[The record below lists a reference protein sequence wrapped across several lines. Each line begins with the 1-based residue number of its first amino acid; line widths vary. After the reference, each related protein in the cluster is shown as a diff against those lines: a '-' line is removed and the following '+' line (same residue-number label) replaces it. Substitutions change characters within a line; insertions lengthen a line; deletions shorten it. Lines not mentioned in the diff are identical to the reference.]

1 MTRRGEAAARDE
13 GVAGSGLYEAIV
25 ESVDLALALVDES
38 LRIVWVNRRF
48 DEAFASSRSS
58 CVGGRLVKIIRN
70 DRLESV
76 VRRALTD
83 REPVREEELNLRT
96 GDGEERQFLLAV
108 SKVEPGLSTE
118 SCLLALNEITRWRR
132 RQFQVME
139 AGRLTSIG
147 EIAAGIAHEI
157 NNPMAAIMG
166 FSQLILRRDLDE
178 TVRRD
183 QERILHEATR
193 AAKIISDLQSF
204 ARGHMPR
211 REHVDVVK
219 VIRRVLEFRA
229 YSFQVDNIRTV
240 TRFWADAALTLG
252 DEHRLDQLFLNLVV
266 NAQQFMR
273 DAHGSGTLSVDLS
286 KSPEWISVS
295 VTDDGPG
302 IATDDLP
309 KVFDRFFTTKEVGKG
324 TGLGLSMCYGIVR
337 EHGGTIAAHSGPG
350 KGATFTVQLPSV
362 YPGENRTI
370 SETAEPDAHG
380 RGF

>member
-1 MTRRGEAAARDE
+1 
-13 GVAGSGLYEAIV
+13 
-25 ESVDLALALVDES
+25 
-38 LRIVWVNRRF
+38 
-48 DEAFASSRSS
+48 
-58 CVGGRLVKIIRN
+58 
-70 DRLESV
+70 
-76 VRRALTD
+76 
-83 REPVREEELNLRT
+83 
-96 GDGEERQFLLAV
+96 
-108 SKVEPGLSTE
+108 
-118 SCLLALNEITRWRR
+118 
-132 RQFQVME
+132 
-139 AGRLTSIG
+139 
-147 EIAAGIAHEI
+147 
-157 NNPMAAIMG
+157 MAAIMG

-211 REHVDVVK
+211 REHVDVVQ

-240 TRFWADAALTLG
+240 TRFSADAAFTLG

-309 KVFDRFFTTKEVGKG
+309 KVFDPFFTTKEVGKG

-350 KGATFTVQLPSV
+350 KGATLPSSCPHMLGDKV
-362 YPGENRTI
+362 GESQGKVTGRRVLPSDGGGPRVEVSFAEAGKILGLDVHVLVTYNSQIQQDGSLFGEGQGMIMASNGEGASFVGTGAGRFT
-370 SETAEPDAHG
+370 ETG
-380 RGF
+380 GTSFRGALYFQSSGATLSRLNGGAVVFENETGADDSTKTGLWEWK